1 MKKIYNIILA
11 AAAALA
17 LVSCSDE
24 WEPVFTLK
32 YDDPGSAPAVTMT
45 PNTTIA
51 ELKALYKSEGSPVHI
66 ESDYIIGGQVISE
79 DRAGNIYRSLYIQ
92 DESGAI
98 ELKLGKSYLYNEYK
112 LGQWVYVKCK
122 GLMLGNYN
130 GMLQLGLEDASGA
143 YETAYM
149 LTDYIISSHVF
160 RGEKAAAL
168 APVELTDE
176 DVRESLQMGFHS
188 ENLGRYVTLRGL
200 RYGNQIFTILY
211 IDPSKDTKELSNK
224 IYLRNS
230 SFGVTTWAMSKQG
243 FLGYL
248 EAGNFDKA
256 TSGDNAR
263 PVSDPALKDI
273 LVKNATP
280 ATVSQYFKMGNT
292 DIQIRTSGYCRFADT
307 EIDPQVL
314 QGEKTVDVTGIF
326 TVYQGQAQFTLLDE
340 TGVTVN

>member
-32 YDDPGSAPAVTMT
+32 YDDPGSEPAVTMT

-149 LTDYIISSHVF
+149 LTDYIIASHVF

-200 RYGNQIFTILY
+200 RYGNQIFTLLY
-211 IDPSKDTKELSNK
+211 IDPSKDTKELSNR

-256 TSGDNAR
+256 TSADNALQ
-263 PVSDPALKDI
+263 VSDPALKDI